1 MHVHVNSVRVHVSS
15 PAYAAG
21 VGLDTTPGEEVWF
34 GLLSLREQLV
44 DSLDAELREA
54 YGLPLSA
61 FVVLLSLLK
70 HPGPLAVSALAPTV
84 GLVSRSQVSRLVDV
98 LAARGLVERVRGTGD
113 ARVHAVTIT
122 DSGRTVVADG
132 RRRADE
138 VVRRLVVDRLPA
150 TDVRALRRVL
160 GKLAGY
166 PAAPAAA
173 SGARRDGAGGA

>member
-1 MHVHVNSVRVHVSS
+1 M
-15 PAYAAG
+15 G
-21 VGLDTTPGEEVWF
+21 QDTTPGEEVWF

-61 FVVLLSLLK
+61 FVVLLALLK

-84 GLVSRSQVSRLVDV
+84 ELVSRSQVSRLVDV
-98 LAARGLVERVRGTGD
+98 LAAGGLVERVRGIED

-132 RRRADE
+132 RRRADD
-138 VVRRLVVDRLPA
+138 VVRRLVVDRLPK

-166 PAAPAAA
+166 SAAPAAVSSA
-173 SGARRDGAGGA
+173 LRDGPGDA